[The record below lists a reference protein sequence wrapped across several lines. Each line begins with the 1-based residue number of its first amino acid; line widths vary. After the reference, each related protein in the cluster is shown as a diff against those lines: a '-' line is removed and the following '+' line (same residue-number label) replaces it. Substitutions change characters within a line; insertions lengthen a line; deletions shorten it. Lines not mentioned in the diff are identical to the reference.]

1 VSTRVLSRLVTFGLI
16 LAVVGLVV
24 VLLWGKVG
32 RREVG
37 QGFQTHVMMRDAS
50 ALPIGSRVMIAGVQ
64 VGEISRLAIE
74 GDLARVDMVLR
85 DDVVLWDDAS
95 AEKRSASLFGDA
107 YIELRPGGPELGAP
121 STDGG
126 HRKLVRGERIPH
138 VIEAASTDRVLRTID
153 RAMPRVQQVLDG
165 ANVVL
170 RSSRGWVGGPA
181 RKRLE
186 EIDRWLASD
195 AATGP
200 LTTANDAMTRL
211 ETWTTD
217 LAETTRGAAPDVNRK
232 LDTFAADVGELTTD
246 MRTART
252 DLSTALGDTRT
263 RMNVVDGWVE
273 DANELLYEWGAGLN
287 RDAPADPGSPRPVDP
302 RTGRPLPERNQVGS
316 LVADG
321 ELGARIDELADD
333 GAGFTAGLARLK
345 TWVGLRSEYQLTSA
359 ATRFYVTAEIY
370 GRSDNFYLVEL
381 VKGSEG
387 VPQVE
392 LGDSVGS
399 DTHVRTALIEEE
411 LRFTAQWGKRRG
423 PMQFRFGI
431 KESSVGAGV
440 DAILM
445 GGRLRFETDLFELS
459 GVRVP
464 RLKVTAALK
473 VFESVYIMGGV
484 DDALLDGGEVPVAPW
499 PDGNDV
505 PVQFEEVPFGRD
517 YFLGLNLRF
526 DERDVNSLLLL
537 YGAVLAAVL

>member
-16 LAVVGLVV
+16 LAVIGVVV

-32 RREVG
+32 RRQVG
-37 QGFQTHVMMRDAS
+37 QGFQTHVMLRDAS

-64 VGEISRLAIE
+64 VGEISRLAIQ

-121 STDGG
+121 SAGGG
-126 HRKLVRGERIPH
+126 HRTLVRGERIPH
-138 VIEAASTDRVLRTID
+138 AIEAASTDRVLRTVD

-217 LAETTRGAAPDVNRK
+217 LAETTRGAAPDVNRR
-232 LDTFAADVGELTTD
+232 LDTFAADVGALTAD
-246 MRTART
+246 MRTARS
-252 DLSTALGDTRT
+252 DVSTALGDAR
-263 RMNVVDGWVE
+263 RSLDVVDGWAD
-273 DANELLYEWGAGLN
+273 DADELLYQWGAGPN
-287 RDAPADPGSPRPVDP
+287 RAAHADPGTPRPVDP
-302 RTGRPLPERNQVGS
+302 RTGRPLPERNQVGT

-321 ELGARIDELADD
+321 ELGARIDELTDD
-333 GAGFTAGLARLK
+333 GAGFAAGLARLK

-399 DTHVRTALIEEE
+399 ETHVRTALIEEE

-445 GGRLRFETDLFELS
+445 GGRLRFETDLFELT

-464 RLKVTAALK
+464 RLKVAAALK
-473 VFESVYIMGGV
+473 VFESVYIIGGI
-484 DDALLDGGEVPVAPW
+484 DDALLEGGEVPVAPW

-505 PVQFEEVPFGRD
+505 PIQFEKVPFGRD
-517 YFLGLNLRF
+517 FFLGVNLRF

>member
-1 VSTRVLSRLVTFGLI
+1 VTSTRVLSRLVTFGLI
-16 LAVVGLVV
+16 LVVIGLVV

-64 VGEISRLAIE
+64 VGEISKLAIE

-107 YIELRPGGPELGAP
+107 YIELRPGGPELGA
-121 STDGG
+121 DVGG
-126 HRKLVRGERIPH
+126 HRKLARGERIPH

-170 RSSRGWVGGPA
+170 RSGRGWVGGPA

-186 EIDRWLASD
+186 EIDRWLASE
-195 AATGP
+195 AATAP
-200 LTTANDAMTRL
+200 LATANDAMTRF
-211 ETWTTD
+211 EAWTID
-217 LAETTRGAAPDVNRK
+217 VADSTRGAAPDVNRR
-232 LDTFAADVGELTTD
+232 LDGFAADVGELTTD

-252 DLSTALGDTRT
+252 DVQTGLGDLRT
-263 RMNVVDGWVE
+263 RLDVVDGWVD
-273 DANELLYEWGAGLN
+273 DANEVLYEWGAGAN
-287 RDAPADPGSPRPVDP
+287 RPAHDDPGQPRPVDP
-302 RTGRPLPERNQVGS
+302 RTGRPLPERNQVGT

-333 GAGFTAGLARLK
+333 GAGFAAGLARLK

-392 LGDSVGS
+392 VTDGVGS

-445 GGRLRFETDLFELS
+445 GGRLRLEADLFELS

-464 RLKVTAALK
+464 RLKVAAALK
-473 VFESVYIMGGV
+473 LFESVYILGGV

-505 PVQFEEVPFGRD
+505 PIQFEKVPYGRD
-517 YFLGLNLRF
+517 YFLGVNLRF